1 MVLLPCL
8 WPVYSVVDDT
18 SQAQLTRVAVHRLR
32 TVILSPEH
40 ALKSPQAYRKRR
52 SRRVTFPG
60 LRESSG
66 IPYHSRRPLQPGSRP
81 CTHGVPTCHPEAA
94 CG

>member
-32 TVILSPEH
+32 TVILSQSRACTEESTGLPETKVSSSH
-40 ALKSPQAYRKRR
+40 ISR
-52 SRRVTFPG
+52 SSRV
-60 LRESSG
+60 LW
-66 IPYHSRRPLQPGSRP
+66 HPLSLS
-81 CTHGVPTCHPEAA
+81 
-94 CG
+94 